1 MLSSAVYDAAET
13 RNQLRVSVYVR
24 RRRQYSTVSGTED
37 HHLALE
43 TAETINIQ
51 IVRAEAKRRAQRHE
65 RTVVEVVIGGGKS
78 WSPSDLRSTTH
89 RLSHRP

>member
-13 RNQLRVSVYVR
+13 RHQLRVSVYVR
-24 RRRQYSTVSGTED
+24 RRRQCSTVSGTKD

-51 IVRAEAKRRAQRHE
+51 IVRALA
-65 RTVVEVVIGGGKS
+65 RTGGTIG
-78 WSPSDLRSTTH
+78 
-89 RLSHRP
+89 